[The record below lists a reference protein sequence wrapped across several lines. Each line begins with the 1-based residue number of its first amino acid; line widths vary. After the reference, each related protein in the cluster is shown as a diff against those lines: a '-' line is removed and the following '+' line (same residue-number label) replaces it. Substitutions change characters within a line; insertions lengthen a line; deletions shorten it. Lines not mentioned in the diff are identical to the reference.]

1 MDTIARKWRDL
12 SGQSNWKGLLDPL
25 DTDLRRY
32 IIHYGQLA
40 QAAYDAFNTEKAS
53 KCAGNSRYAMSDFFS
68 KVGLEN
74 GNCFKYVV
82 TKFLYATCKAG
93 ASESFILKSFN
104 KDAWSQESN
113 WIGYV
118 AVATDEG
125 KAALGRRDIVVAWRG
140 TINAAEWV
148 QDLHFHLDSA
158 PLIFDDA
165 RAKVHHG
172 FYSVYTSNKPGSE
185 FNDTCVRHQVLEE
198 VRRLVEEY
206 NRKNEEISITVIGH
220 SLGAALATINA
231 VDIVAKGLNIPKDQP
246 EKACSVTTFVFAS
259 PRVGN
264 SHFAKIFTG
273 HKHLRALRIRN
284 ETDVVPKLPLKHLFF
299 LDGFSDVGEELVID
313 TTKSKYLKKEVSA
326 HNLEVY
332 LHGVAGTQGKN
343 GEIFDLDESLRD
355 IALLNKSKDAL
366 KDEYH
371 CPVAWRVHENKGMV
385 QQKDGTWKLM
395 DHNKDGILFL
405 HARL

>member
-1 MDTIARKWRDL
+1 M
-12 SGQSNWKGLLDPL
+12 
-25 DTDLRRY
+25 
-32 IIHYGQLA
+32 
-40 QAAYDAFNTEKAS
+40 
-53 KCAGNSRYAMSDFFS
+53 
-68 KVGLEN
+68 
-74 GNCFKYVV
+74 
-82 TKFLYATCKAG
+82 
-93 ASESFILKSFN
+93 
-104 KDAWSQESN
+104 
-113 WIGYV
+113 
-118 AVATDEG
+118 
-125 KAALGRRDIVVAWRG
+125 
-140 TINAAEWV
+140 
-148 QDLHFHLDSA
+148 
-158 PLIFDDA
+158 
-165 RAKVHHG
+165 
-172 FYSVYTSNKPGSE
+172 
-185 FNDTCVRHQVLEE
+185 
-198 VRRLVEEY
+198 EEY
-206 NRKNEEISITVIGH
+206 KNEEISITVTGH
-220 SLGAALATINA
+220 SLGAALATLSA
-231 VDIVAKGLNIPKDQP
+231 LDIVAQKWNISKDQQP
-246 EKACSVTTFVFAS
+246 SKACPVTAFLFAS

>member
-185 FNDTCVRHQVLEE
+185 FNDTCVRHQVTS
-198 VRRLVEEY
+198 
-206 NRKNEEISITVIGH
+206 N
-220 SLGAALATINA
+220 
-231 VDIVAKGLNIPKDQP
+231 
-246 EKACSVTTFVFAS
+246 
-259 PRVGN
+259 
-264 SHFAKIFTG
+264 
-273 HKHLRALRIRN
+273 
-284 ETDVVPKLPLKHLFF
+284 
-299 LDGFSDVGEELVID
+299 
-313 TTKSKYLKKEVSA
+313 
-326 HNLEVY
+326 EVY
-332 LHGVAGTQGKN
+332 MSTLCVIRAYN
-343 GEIFDLDESLRD
+343 
-355 IALLNKSKDAL
+355 LL
-366 KDEYH
+366 
-371 CPVAWRVHENKGMV
+371 
-385 QQKDGTWKLM
+385 
-395 DHNKDGILFL
+395 I
-405 HARL
+405 